1 MGLLDN
7 ILTSAIE
14 GAMTSGSKTA
24 STTKSSSSGSSVLKK
39 AATTAAAAAAAG
51 YISKKIKGAATAKKA
66 ATTASASSESDIV
79 KAILNQ
85 IGGTSSGVSASTIK
99 DVLGSVLGSNYAQV
113 ASGMDLG
120 ELAQGVLSVIG
131 MANASK

>member
-14 GAMTSGSKTA
+14 NSISGRSQTA
-24 STTKSSSSGSSVLKK
+24 SSKSSSSGSVLKK

-51 YISKKIKGAATAKKA
+51 YISKKIKGAMTKKA
-66 ATTASASSESDIV
+66 STTTASAGSESDIV
-79 KAILNQ
+79 SAILRQ
-85 IGGTSSGVSASTIK
+85 IGGSSSGVSTGTIK
-99 DVLGSVLGSNYAQV
+99 DILGSVLGSNYAQV
-113 ASGMDLG
+113 ASGMDIG